1 MLLSAI
7 TVLNNND
14 AGAGSL
20 RDAVDQANT
29 NPGPDSIS
37 FDPLF
42 FSTHGMITLT
52 SGSLLLQDVAE
63 TSFLAPALPLTI
75 SGNHTAS
82 LFVVNAGATASI
94 DSLTITGG
102 LSNKGGAVN
111 DNGTLTMVNCVIDGN
126 AATLRG
132 GGGLFVGNTGSLT
145 LSHSTLTNNTSQ
157 TNGGGLFVAF
167 SGAASLSNCTISGN
181 ASLGAN
187 FGGGGIYSQGTTTL
201 DRCAISGNSAVKNG
215 GGTYVAYGTTTMTN
229 VTVSGNT
236 AAASGGGIEVYAGT
250 LGLTNVTIS
259 GNSATGSG
267 VGAGLWNAAST
278 NVTINNTI
286 VAGNTDTGG
295 ASDLGGLTVSV
306 SGFCNL
312 IGLGGSGGF
321 VNGVNGNQVGVANAL
336 LTPLANYGGPTQTM
350 ALLPGSPA
358 IDAGTSTGAP
368 STDQRG
374 LGRVGSTD
382 IGAFES
388 QGFTLATVAGS
399 TPQSTIVTT
408 PFTNP
413 LAVTVTA
420 NHPVEPVNGGVI
432 GFTAPSSSASAM
444 LSGNPATISGGQA
457 SVTATANNVRGT
469 YVVTAISSGVAAPA
483 SWDLNNLEVP
493 SLIVDTTSD
502 VVDPLDGLTSLRE
515 AVTYANTFTSTAP
528 TVTFDPI
535 VFALPQTIT
544 LINGQLE
551 LSNTLVHET
560 ISGPAAAVTI
570 SGNSASRVFQI
581 DASVITTLNALTIT
595 GGFASQGGAVM
606 DHGPLTLTDCV
617 VNGNAASTGGGG
629 VYVGN
634 TGVLTLD
641 HSTFSNNLSL
651 TDGGAIYS
659 NGTITLLNSTFH
671 GNSAVGSGG
680 GIYVSDGTATLTNLT
695 ISDNSASTSGGG
707 VGVGL
712 GTVGMTNATI
722 SGNTATGSGVG
733 AGLFNAASTSV
744 TLTNTIVA
752 GNTDTGGAS
761 DLGGLP
767 VSGTD
772 NLIGTGGSGGLV
784 DGVGNNQVG
793 VANALLAPLANYGGP
808 TQTIAL
814 LPGSPAIDAGTS
826 TGAPSTDQ
834 RGSGRVG
841 LTDIGAFES
850 QGFTLATV
858 AGSTPQST
866 IATTPFT
873 NPLAV
878 TVTANNP
885 AEPVNGGVINF
896 NVPLIGASATLSSS
910 SSSIVTSQASVIAT
924 ANGIAGSY
932 NATAATSGATSFNF
946 SLTNIAQVVLS
957 GLGNVVTYT
966 QGGSPVAVAP
976 TIVVTGN
983 LGQNI
988 ASATIVFSN
997 VQIGDRFSF
1006 DNQFALQHTY
1016 VEDIPNQT
1024 ATLTLTGV
1032 DTPAHYQTTL
1042 RSILVWNVAS
1052 IPSTALRIAT
1062 FTAFDVFANSGNG
1075 TQTIAVTLLS
1085 QPPRLFNIE
1094 TTPINYVANYPSF
1107 PPQPIS
1113 TTLQVT
1119 DPDSDNLTSAM
1130 VQVTS
1135 GYQNDSNSHDLLTF
1149 TDRFGITSLFNAV
1162 TGTLT
1167 LSGISSVSNYRAAL
1181 QSIKFSTAGPGT
1193 TGTTRTLSMTAYD
1206 DTSPTPLA
1214 SNTVTRN
1221 VSLTLS
1227 VAPPTLSGLGGT
1239 TTFVQLGN
1247 KVPMANSLVVTQPN
1261 GLNLASATVNLTNLK
1276 PGDRFEFTNSFA
1288 LQHSFVLSGDE
1299 TSAVL
1304 TISGYAS
1311 AANYQTTLRSVTY
1324 WNVAG
1329 EPDYTPR
1336 TATFTIFDPT
1346 GQSDS
1351 GVQNFKV
1358 APANQPP
1365 VLFGIESTPLVYLA
1379 NHPEFPPQPISN
1391 SITVTDPDSNTLSRA
1406 TVQVSAGYQSDS
1418 NGHDLLSFVDRLG
1431 ITGTF
1436 DPVTGTLTLAGASS
1450 VSNYRVALRSILFSS
1465 SGSAISGATR
1475 TLSIVAY
1482 DATLP
1487 VPLSSNTMT
1496 RDVTVITTNVSPVL
1510 SGLAG
1515 TTNYLKG
1522 APPLLIAP
1530 TLQVEDADSNVL
1542 FGATISF
1549 TNWQDG
1555 DRLDFWNQFVLQH
1568 TFTEDLVA
1576 HTASLTLSGKSSLAN
1591 YRTQLQSLG
1600 FYCLAGN
1607 PVLTARHLSIVV
1619 NDGYSNSNTVTGDIT
1634 VST

>member
-707 VGVGL
+707 VGVG
-712 GTVGMTNATI
+712 A
-722 SGNTATGSGVG
+722 GV
-733 AGLFNAASTSV
+733 
-744 TLTNTIVA
+744 
-752 GNTDTGGAS
+752 
-761 DLGGLP
+761 
-767 VSGTD
+767 
-772 NLIGTGGSGGLV
+772 
-784 DGVGNNQVG
+784 
-793 VANALLAPLANYGGP
+793 
-808 TQTIAL
+808 
-814 LPGSPAIDAGTS
+814 
-826 TGAPSTDQ
+826 
-834 RGSGRVG
+834 
-841 LTDIGAFES
+841 
-850 QGFTLATV
+850 
-858 AGSTPQST
+858 
-866 IATTPFT
+866 
-873 NPLAV
+873 
-878 TVTANNP
+878 
-885 AEPVNGGVINF
+885 
-896 NVPLIGASATLSSS
+896 
-910 SSSIVTSQASVIAT
+910 
-924 ANGIAGSY
+924 
-932 NATAATSGATSFNF
+932 
-946 SLTNIAQVVLS
+946 
-957 GLGNVVTYT
+957 
-966 QGGSPVAVAP
+966 
-976 TIVVTGN
+976 
-983 LGQNI
+983 
-988 ASATIVFSN
+988 
-997 VQIGDRFSF
+997 
-1006 DNQFALQHTY
+1006 
-1016 VEDIPNQT
+1016 
-1024 ATLTLTGV
+1024 
-1032 DTPAHYQTTL
+1032 
-1042 RSILVWNVAS
+1042 
-1052 IPSTALRIAT
+1052 
-1062 FTAFDVFANSGNG
+1062 
-1075 TQTIAVTLLS
+1075 
-1085 QPPRLFNIE
+1085 
-1094 TTPINYVANYPSF
+1094 
-1107 PPQPIS
+1107 
-1113 TTLQVT
+1113 
-1119 DPDSDNLTSAM
+1119 
-1130 VQVTS
+1130 
-1135 GYQNDSNSHDLLTF
+1135 
-1149 TDRFGITSLFNAV
+1149 
-1162 TGTLT
+1162 
-1167 LSGISSVSNYRAAL
+1167 
-1181 QSIKFSTAGPGT
+1181 
-1193 TGTTRTLSMTAYD
+1193 
-1206 DTSPTPLA
+1206 
-1214 SNTVTRN
+1214 
-1221 VSLTLS
+1221 
-1227 VAPPTLSGLGGT
+1227 
-1239 TTFVQLGN
+1239 
-1247 KVPMANSLVVTQPN
+1247 
-1261 GLNLASATVNLTNLK
+1261 
-1276 PGDRFEFTNSFA
+1276 
-1288 LQHSFVLSGDE
+1288 
-1299 TSAVL
+1299 
-1304 TISGYAS
+1304 
-1311 AANYQTTLRSVTY
+1311 
-1324 WNVAG
+1324 
-1329 EPDYTPR
+1329 
-1336 TATFTIFDPT
+1336 
-1346 GQSDS
+1346 
-1351 GVQNFKV
+1351 
-1358 APANQPP
+1358 
-1365 VLFGIESTPLVYLA
+1365 
-1379 NHPEFPPQPISN
+1379 
-1391 SITVTDPDSNTLSRA
+1391 
-1406 TVQVSAGYQSDS
+1406 
-1418 NGHDLLSFVDRLG
+1418 
-1431 ITGTF
+1431 
-1436 DPVTGTLTLAGASS
+1436 
-1450 VSNYRVALRSILFSS
+1450 
-1465 SGSAISGATR
+1465 
-1475 TLSIVAY
+1475 
-1482 DATLP
+1482 
-1487 VPLSSNTMT
+1487 
-1496 RDVTVITTNVSPVL
+1496 
-1510 SGLAG
+1510 
-1515 TTNYLKG
+1515 
-1522 APPLLIAP
+1522 
-1530 TLQVEDADSNVL
+1530 
-1542 FGATISF
+1542 
-1549 TNWQDG
+1549 
-1555 DRLDFWNQFVLQH
+1555 
-1568 TFTEDLVA
+1568 
-1576 HTASLTLSGKSSLAN
+1576 
-1591 YRTQLQSLG
+1591 
-1600 FYCLAGN
+1600 
-1607 PVLTARHLSIVV
+1607 
-1619 NDGYSNSNTVTGDIT
+1619 
-1634 VST
+1634 